1 MVRQPYAAKERAVGV
16 DLVVFDWDGT
26 LIDSTTRIAESL
38 HRAAQDTG
46 LPLLSLGRYRSI
58 IGLGLPEALHSL
70 YPDADEQTRHVLRG
84 HYAAHYIAATEADPC
99 LPYDGAV
106 ELLENL
112 RDRGI
117 RLAVATG
124 KNRPGLERAFAHSG
138 LAEFFV
144 SSRTADET
152 ASKPDPRMLLE
163 LLREQGVLS
172 QRSIMVG
179 DTGFDLEMARRARV
193 PAIGVTHGA
202 HDADELMRHDPIAL
216 VDHLLHILDVVD
228 KRVSQATRIP
238 IGDLT

>member
-46 LPLLSLGRYRSI
+46 PPLLSLGRYRSI

-124 KNRPGLERAFAHSG
+124 KIVRDLSAHLPIRGWPNS
-138 LAEFFV
+138 
-144 SSRTADET
+144 
-152 ASKPDPRMLLE
+152 
-163 LLREQGVLS
+163 LS
-172 QRSIMVG
+172 HR
-179 DTGFDLEMARRARV
+179 ARRMKLRPSLIHACCWNCCVSKACCRNGRSWWVIPVLIWKWRAVRVCLLSVLPTARTT
-193 PAIGVTHGA
+193 PT
-202 HDADELMRHDPIAL
+202 
-216 VDHLLHILDVVD
+216 
-228 KRVSQATRIP
+228 S
-238 IGDLT
+238 